1 MKKAAH
7 CAGCVGYSLVRNNDG
22 SSPPKWV
29 EILVCKR
36 KNTGDMTYDDVVS
49 CIALTIRYST

>member
-7 CAGCVGYSLVRNNDG
+7 CVSYSLVRNNDG

-36 KNTGDMTYDDVVS
+36 KNTGDIAYNDVTS
-49 CIALTIRYST
+49 CIVLAIRYCT